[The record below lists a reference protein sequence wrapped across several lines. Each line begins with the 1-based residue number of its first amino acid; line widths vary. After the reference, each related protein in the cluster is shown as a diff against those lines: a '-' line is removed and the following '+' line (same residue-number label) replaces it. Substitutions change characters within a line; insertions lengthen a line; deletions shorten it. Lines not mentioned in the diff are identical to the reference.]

1 MKRFILAAAAAAML
15 APVAH
20 AQTEITP
27 PPSVQLADGVPA
39 STLLP
44 ALVEH
49 SSHTARLEDGR
60 LVGEGADFLRALGAE
75 AQFVLIGEEHG
86 NEAIAD
92 FATAYWRDLNQVG
105 FNYAAIE
112 TDPWIAAALEREL
125 RSGGVA
131 AWTRFAEANGG
142 AVAAPFVTWAPEAR
156 FVAAVTE
163 TSRARRHP
171 ALWGLD
177 QVFITSAALG
187 LREVA
192 ASASTREARAAASA
206 LAAQAEAERMTWL
219 RRGDAQP
226 LIELR
231 AMLNGRRDVDEAAT
245 IDAILQSQRIYRP
258 FTGGGGE
265 AYLANDERETLMKR
279 LFLEH
284 YRAAE
289 RADGAPPR
297 VMFKFGL
304 NHMFRGATTTRV
316 QGLGGFVTEYT
327 HVVGGGGALTIAAV
341 CGPGGF
347 VGTLDRPMVA
357 CDENFAARF
366 GFLGEVATDRMTII
380 DLRIWRL
387 RPGRWAHLPAEAR
400 QLIDSF
406 DVLVVVPGG
415 AGSTFLPGLSLPSTS
430 PG

>member
-1 MKRFILAAAAAAML
+1 MKHLILAAAMAAL
-15 APVAH
+15 APAAY
-20 AQTEITP
+20 AQTEIAP

-44 ALVEH
+44 ALIEH
-49 SSHTARLEDGR
+49 SRHTARIENGR
-60 LVGEGADFLRALGAE
+60 LTGEGADFLRALGAK
-75 AQFVLIGEEHG
+75 AQFVLIGEDHG
-86 NEAIAD
+86 NEGIAD
-92 FATAYWRDLNQVG
+92 FATAYWRDLNAAG

-125 RSGGVA
+125 RAGGIP
-131 AWTRFAEANGG
+131 AWTRLAEANGG

-156 FVAAVTE
+156 LVVAVTE

-177 QVFITSAALG
+177 QVFITSASLP

-192 ASASTREARAAASA
+192 ASASSREARAAAAA
-206 LAAQAEAERMTWL
+206 LAAQAESDRMSWL
-219 RRGDAQP
+219 SRGDAQP
-226 LIELR
+226 LIDLR
-231 AMLNGRRDVDEAAT
+231 ALLNGRRDVDEAASV
-245 IDAILQSQRIYRP
+245 DAIIQSQRIYRP
-258 FTGGGGE
+258 FSGGGGE
-265 AYLANDERETLMKR
+265 AYLANEERELLMKR
-279 LFLEH
+279 LFLEN

-304 NHMFRGATTTRV
+304 GHMFRGASLTHV
-316 QGLGGFVTEYT
+316 QGLGGFVTEFAHT
-327 HVVGGGGALTIAAV
+327 TGGGGALSIAMA

-357 CDENFAARF
+357 CDEYFAENY
-366 GFLGEVATDRMTII
+366 GFLGEVVADQLTIF
-380 DLRIWRL
+380 DLRVWRL
-387 RPGRWAHLPAEAR
+387 RPGRWAHLPADAQ

-415 AGSTFLPGLSLPSTS
+415 AGSTFLPGLSLPEMP